1 MPEPSPQ
8 PLPLP
13 SPASQLSPSSQLSP
27 ANPLSAGA
35 SISLATAD
43 QPPRKGPLSFLSGA
57 LTSGLLGW
65 LCLGLSAKVVN
76 HYSLHPPAYSS
87 AIAQSIATAVKTL
100 VVGMTFLATF
110 SFGFI
115 ALGLS
120 LVFLRSLL
128 ALVKPEIVKPGTV
141 KPGTDEPGTDEPGTD
156 ELETVKPAIADPALG
171 RGDPS
176 P

>member
-8 PLPLP
+8 PLPAP
-13 SPASQLSPSSQLSP
+13 SPSSQLSP
-27 ANPLSAGA
+27 ANPLNSGA
-35 SISLATAD
+35 STPKPLASPD

-115 ALGLS
+115 AIGLS

-128 ALVKPEIVKPGTV
+128 ALIKPETV
-141 KPGTDEPGTDEPGTD
+141 KPGTAMPETIDSGTIDSGTLD
-156 ELETVKPAIADPALG
+156 QG
-171 RGDPS
+171 NR
-176 P
+176 

>member
-1 MPEPSPQ
+1 MSEPSPQ
-8 PLPLP
+8 PL
-13 SPASQLSPSSQLSP
+13 SPPSPSSQPSP
-27 ANPLSAGA
+27 ANPLGA
-35 SISLATAD
+35 VASSPLATPD

-57 LTSGLLGW
+57 LTSGLLCW
-65 LCLGLSAKVVN
+65 LCLGLSARVVN

-115 ALGLS
+115 AIGLS

-128 ALVKPEIVKPGTV
+128 ALIKPETV
-141 KPGTDEPGTDEPGTD
+141 KPGTAMPETIDSGTLDQGTLD
-156 ELETVKPAIADPALG
+156 QGTLDQG
-171 RGDPS
+171 NR
-176 P
+176 

>member
-8 PLPLP
+8 PLPAP
-13 SPASQLSPSSQLSP
+13 SPSSPLSP
-27 ANPLSAGA
+27 ANPLGAGA
-35 SISLATAD
+35 SSPLATPD
-43 QPPRKGPLSFLSGA
+43 QLPRKGPLSFLSGA

-128 ALVKPEIVKPGTV
+128 ALIKPENVK
-141 KPGTDEPGTDEPGTD
+141 
-156 ELETVKPAIADPALG
+156 LETVNSGSLEPETVVSETGEPET
-171 RGDPS
+171 REP
-176 P
+176 

>member
-1 MPEPSPQ
+1 M
-8 PLPLP
+8 
-13 SPASQLSPSSQLSP
+13 
-27 ANPLSAGA
+27 
-35 SISLATAD
+35 
-43 QPPRKGPLSFLSGA
+43 
-57 LTSGLLGW
+57 
-65 LCLGLSAKVVN
+65 
-76 HYSLHPPAYSS
+76 HPPAYSS

-128 ALVKPEIVKPGTV
+128 ALAKPEIVKPGTV
-141 KPGTDEPGTDEPGTD
+141 KPGTDEPGTDELGTDELETD

>member
-8 PLPLP
+8 PL
-13 SPASQLSPSSQLSP
+13 SPPSPSSQPSP
-27 ANPLSAGA
+27 ANPLGA
-35 SISLATAD
+35 VASSHLVSPD

-65 LCLGLSAKVVN
+65 LCLGLSARVVN

-128 ALVKPEIVKPGTV
+128 ALI
-141 KPGTDEPGTDEPGTD
+141 KPGTDTPKTVEP
-156 ELETVKPAIADPALG
+156 ETVKPAIANPGPANG
-171 RGDPS
+171 NAS

>member
-8 PLPLP
+8 PLPAP
-13 SPASQLSPSSQLSP
+13 SPSSQLSP
-27 ANPLSAGA
+27 ANPLNSGA
-35 SISLATAD
+35 STPKPLASPD

-115 ALGLS
+115 AIGLS

-128 ALVKPEIVKPGTV
+128 ALI
-141 KPGTDEPGTDEPGTD
+141 KPGTDTPKTVEPKTGEPETV
-156 ELETVKPAIADPALG
+156 ERETVKPAIANPGPANG
-171 RGDPS
+171 NPY

>member
-1 MPEPSPQ
+1 MSEPSPQ
-8 PLPLP
+8 PLPAP
-13 SPASQLSPSSQLSP
+13 SPSSQPSP
-27 ANPLSAGA
+27 ANSLSTGA
-35 SISLATAD
+35 SSSLATPD

-57 LTSGLLGW
+57 LTSGLLCW
-65 LCLGLSAKVVN
+65 LCLGLSARVVN

-128 ALVKPEIVKPGTV
+128 ALVKPGTIKPETV
-141 KPGTDEPGTDEPGTD
+141 EPTI
-156 ELETVKPAIADPALG
+156 VKPAIANPGPAKG
-171 RGDPS
+171 NAS

>member
-1 MPEPSPQ
+1 MPEPSAQ
-8 PLPLP
+8 PLPP
-13 SPASQLSPSSQLSP
+13 LSPSSQLSP
-27 ANPLSAGA
+27 ANPLNSGA
-35 SISLATAD
+35 SSPTPLATPD
-43 QPPRKGPLSFLSGA
+43 PPPRKGPLSFLSGA

-128 ALVKPEIVKPGTV
+128 ALVKPGIVKPGTV
-141 KPGTDEPGTDEPGTD
+141 KPENVEPGTDEPGTDEP
-156 ELETVKPAIADPALG
+156 ETVKPAIADPALG
-171 RGDPS
+171 KGDPS

>member
-8 PLPLP
+8 PLPAP
-13 SPASQLSPSSQLSP
+13 SPSSQPSP
-27 ANPLSAGA
+27 ANPLGAGA
-35 SISLATAD
+35 SSPLAKPD

-128 ALVKPEIVKPGTV
+128 ALVKPGTATPETV
-141 KPGTDEPGTDEPGTD
+141 EPTI
-156 ELETVKPAIADPALG
+156 VKPAIANPRPAKG
-171 RGDPS
+171 NAS

>member
-1 MPEPSPQ
+1 MSEPSPQ

-13 SPASQLSPSSQLSP
+13 SAASQLSPASQPSP
-27 ANPLSAGA
+27 ANPLGAGA
-35 SISLATAD
+35 SSPLASPD

-128 ALVKPEIVKPGTV
+128 ALVKPETV
-141 KPGTDEPGTDEPGTD
+141 KPETVEPKI
-156 ELETVKPAIADPALG
+156 VKPAIANPGPAKG
-171 RGDPS
+171 NTS

>member
-8 PLPLP
+8 PL
-13 SPASQLSPSSQLSP
+13 SPPSPSSQPSP
-27 ANPLSAGA
+27 ANPLGA
-35 SISLATAD
+35 VASSPLATPD

-128 ALVKPEIVKPGTV
+128 ALIKPETV
-141 KPGTDEPGTDEPGTD
+141 KPGTAMPETIDSGTLDQGN
-156 ELETVKPAIADPALG
+156 
-171 RGDPS
+171 R
-176 P
+176 

>member
-8 PLPLP
+8 PLPAP
-13 SPASQLSPSSQLSP
+13 SPSSQPSP
-27 ANPLSAGA
+27 ANPLGTDA
-35 SISLATAD
+35 SSPLAKPD

-57 LTSGLLGW
+57 LTSGLLCW
-65 LCLGLSAKVVN
+65 LCLGLSARVVN

-115 ALGLS
+115 AIGLS

-128 ALVKPEIVKPGTV
+128 ALI
-141 KPGTDEPGTDEPGTD
+141 KPGTDTPKTGEPETGEP
-156 ELETVKPAIADPALG
+156 ETVKPAIANPGPANG
-171 RGDPS
+171 NPY

>member
-1 MPEPSPQ
+1 VE
-8 PLPLP
+8 
-13 SPASQLSPSSQLSP
+13 
-27 ANPLSAGA
+27 
-35 SISLATAD
+35 
-43 QPPRKGPLSFLSGA
+43 
-57 LTSGLLGW
+57 
-65 LCLGLSAKVVN
+65 N

-128 ALVKPEIVKPGTV
+128 ALI
-141 KPGTDEPGTDEPGTD
+141 KPGTDTPKTGEPETGEP
-156 ELETVKPAIADPALG
+156 ETVKPAIANPGPANG
-171 RGDPS
+171 NPY

>member
-1 MPEPSPQ
+1 MPETSPQ
-8 PLPLP
+8 PF
-13 SPASQLSPSSQLSP
+13 SPPSPSSQPSP
-27 ANPLSAGA
+27 ANPLGA
-35 SISLATAD
+35 VASSPLVSPD

-128 ALVKPEIVKPGTV
+128 ALIKP
-141 KPGTDEPGTDEPGTD
+141 
-156 ELETVKPAIADPALG
+156 ETVKPETVNSGSLEPRTLEPGTGEPETIEP
-171 RGDPS
+171 
-176 P
+176 

>member
-13 SPASQLSPSSQLSP
+13 SPSSQLSP

-115 ALGLS
+115 AIGLS

-128 ALVKPEIVKPGTV
+128 ALI
-141 KPGTDEPGTDEPGTD
+141 KPGTDTPKTGEPETGEP
-156 ELETVKPAIADPALG
+156 ETVKPAIANPGPANG
-171 RGDPS
+171 NPY

>member
-1 MPEPSPQ
+1 
-8 PLPLP
+8 
-13 SPASQLSPSSQLSP
+13 
-27 ANPLSAGA
+27 
-35 SISLATAD
+35 
-43 QPPRKGPLSFLSGA
+43 
-57 LTSGLLGW
+57 
-65 LCLGLSAKVVN
+65 VVN

-128 ALVKPEIVKPGTV
+128 ALI
-141 KPGTDEPGTDEPGTD
+141 KPGTDTPKTGERETVEP
-156 ELETVKPAIADPALG
+156 ETVKPAIANPGPANG
-171 RGDPS
+171 NPY

>member
-1 MPEPSPQ
+1 
-8 PLPLP
+8 
-13 SPASQLSPSSQLSP
+13 
-27 ANPLSAGA
+27 
-35 SISLATAD
+35 
-43 QPPRKGPLSFLSGA
+43 
-57 LTSGLLGW
+57 
-65 LCLGLSAKVVN
+65 
-76 HYSLHPPAYSS
+76 
-87 AIAQSIATAVKTL
+87 
-100 VVGMTFLATF
+100 MTFLATF

-128 ALVKPEIVKPGTV
+128 ALAKPEIVKPGTV
-141 KPGTDEPGTDEPGTD
+141 KPGTDEPGTDELGTD

>member
-8 PLPLP
+8 PLPAP
-13 SPASQLSPSSQLSP
+13 SPASQPSP
-27 ANPLSAGA
+27 ARPLGAGA
-35 SISLATAD
+35 SSPLASQD

-57 LTSGLLGW
+57 LTSGLLCW

-115 ALGLS
+115 AIGLS

-128 ALVKPEIVKPGTV
+128 ALI
-141 KPGTDEPGTDEPGTD
+141 KPGTDRSGTGEPETGER
-156 ELETVKPAIADPALG
+156 ETVKPAIANPGPAN
-171 RGDPS
+171 GDPY

>member
-8 PLPLP
+8 PL
-13 SPASQLSPSSQLSP
+13 SPPSPSSQPSP
-27 ANPLSAGA
+27 ATPLSTGA
-35 SISLATAD
+35 SSPLAKPD

-57 LTSGLLGW
+57 LTSGLLCW

-115 ALGLS
+115 AIGLS

-128 ALVKPEIVKPGTV
+128 ALI
-141 KPGTDEPGTDEPGTD
+141 KPGTDTPKTVEPKTVEPETV
-156 ELETVKPAIADPALG
+156 EPETVEPETVKPAIANPGPAN
-171 RGDPS
+171 GDPY

>member
-1 MPEPSPQ
+1 
-8 PLPLP
+8 LPAP
-13 SPASQLSPSSQLSP
+13 SPASQPSP
-27 ANPLSAGA
+27 ANPLGAGA
-35 SISLATAD
+35 SSPLATPD

-57 LTSGLLGW
+57 LTSGLLCW
-65 LCLGLSAKVVN
+65 LCLGLSARVVN

-128 ALVKPEIVKPGTV
+128 ALIKPETV
-141 KPGTDEPGTDEPGTD
+141 KPGTAMPETIDSGTIDSGTID
-156 ELETVKPAIADPALG
+156 SGTLDQG
-171 RGDPS
+171 NR
-176 P
+176 